1 MLDDRR
7 EITEGEILMLIDCY
21 MNNKCKDEEYEDGVV
36 CFKSHIQ
43 EGKIIEIGDSKR
55 YSGTDKN
62 VLPSK
67 KAAEQHLALM
77 QLHQLRDCYRNGWKP
92 KSSSSVYSIEN
103 IIAQMEARRKEIGN
117 RATKQ

>member
-43 EGKIIEIGDSKR
+43 EGKIIEIQLK
-55 YSGTDKN
+55 DK
-62 VLPSK
+62 
-67 KAAEQHLALM
+67 
-77 QLHQLRDCYRNGWKP
+77 
-92 KSSSSVYSIEN
+92 
-103 IIAQMEARRKEIGN
+103 
-117 RATKQ
+117 